1 MAIELARLM
10 KKVEHMDISLVA
22 GKEGLSHLVTW
33 VHMVE
38 TVEASDF
45 LDGGQLAFTTG
56 IGLTSSDELLQ
67 LLKAFCEKKV
77 AGVIVNTGPF
87 IEEIPEEA
95 RRYCDENEL
104 PLFVVP
110 WKVHL
115 AEIMRICCFAIT
127 KEEQRML
134 ETSAAFKNAIFFPK
148 QEELYVVPLSQ
159 RSFRVNWE
167 YSVTVLKLMSQAE
180 KLEDRLDALCM
191 TLENMIRH
199 SNKKFAIFVNE
210 MEIILVFADM
220 SEEELLVTVTEIK
233 NRQKMFL
240 QKGEKVYMGVGRLT
254 KSIRCLY
261 KSYNQAKAIERLQ
274 ERNKISENRIF
285 YTNLGI
291 YRLLMG
297 IEDHEIM
304 QDYYEH
310 TLKPL
315 VEYDAANNSDLCQT
329 LRSYLAHDGSVKD
342 TADELF
348 VHRNTINYKLNK
360 IEELLGVEMSSLAA
374 RVELMIAFDLLDI
387 L

>member
-38 TVEASDF
+38 T
-45 LDGGQLAFTTG
+45 
-56 IGLTSSDELLQ
+56 
-67 LLKAFCEKKV
+67 
-77 AGVIVNTGPF
+77 
-87 IEEIPEEA
+87 
-95 RRYCDENEL
+95 
-104 PLFVVP
+104 
-110 WKVHL
+110 
-115 AEIMRICCFAIT
+115 
-127 KEEQRML
+127 KEDQRML

-180 KLEDRLDALCM
+180 ELEDRLDALCM

-254 KSIRCLY
+254 KSVRCLY
-261 KSYNQAKAIERLQ
+261 KSYNQAKAIKRLQ
-274 ERNKISENRIF
+274 ERNKISEDRIF

-342 TADELF
+342 MADELF

-360 IEELLGVEMSSLAA
+360 IEELLGIKMSSLAA
-374 RVELMIAFDLLDI
+374 RVELMIALDLLDI